1 MAFLFN
7 GLLEVMGD
15 FVVLV
20 QLVEILNQKLELFP
34 ACLRISI
41 WSLIPVSQGA
51 FIWEGVEDFLGF
63 REIPMLLLDVIVVA
77 ASRIV

>member
-1 MAFLFN
+1 MSSSWFSW
-7 GLLEVMGD
+7 
-15 FVVLV
+15 
-20 QLVEILNQKLELFP
+20 LVEILNQKLELFA